1 MNMYCFH
8 ARVATQLRQVVRPA
22 SGRHGVTGASF
33 QPAHCPSSR
42 CRSTASRR
50 GYAVQA
56 GSKPVFDVFNR
67 RAKWMQKERAAANVE
82 AGRQADYLK
91 DEVAI
96 RLCERLLVSRIP
108 WTNEKDESA
117 LTSQDIKRSFPKV
130 LDFGANSCNV
140 ARALV
145 RPDPD
150 PAVPDTPALS
160 TRIGH
165 LTAAESSAALLF
177 RDSDLPFNKEIDI
190 ARHVMSF
197 TEEEGNGAAIAA
209 APTDDA
215 TSSATVASPF
225 TPEEYDLILS
235 NLSLHWTNDLP
246 GALTF
251 INRMLKPDAP
261 FLGAMLGGDTLY
273 ELRTSLQLAEQD
285 RRGGLSPH
293 VSPLADVRDVGGLL
307 QRAGFSMLTVDVDD
321 IIVDYPDT
329 FALMADL
336 QAMGESSAIL
346 GREMGAIGR
355 DVLLA
360 NDAIYR
366 ELHGNE
372 DGSIPATF
380 RIIYMIG
387 WHPSAKEPKPLE
399 RGSGQINLKDI
410 LENKTDKS

>member
-1 MNMYCFH
+1 M
-8 ARVATQLRQVVRPA
+8 
-22 SGRHGVTGASF
+22 
-33 QPAHCPSSR
+33 
-42 CRSTASRR
+42 
-50 GYAVQA
+50 
-56 GSKPVFDVFNR
+56 
-67 RAKWMQKERAAANVE
+67 
-82 AGRQADYLK
+82 
-91 DEVAI
+91 
-96 RLCERLLVSRIP
+96 
-108 WTNEKDESA
+108 
-117 LTSQDIKRSFPKV
+117 

-145 RPDPD
+145 CPGPD
-150 PAVPDTPALS
+150 PAVPDTPPLS
-160 TRIGH
+160 TRMGH
-165 LTAAESSAALLF
+165 LTASESSSGLLF
-177 RDSDLPFNKEIDI
+177 RDADLPFNNKINI
-190 ARHVMSF
+190 TRHVMSF
-197 TEEEGNGAAIAA
+197 TEEEGNGAAAITRSDDEAPAA
-209 APTDDA
+209 ATA
-215 TSSATVASPF
+215 AASPL
-225 TPEEYDLILS
+225 TPNEYDLVLS

-246 GALTF
+246 GALAY
-251 INRMLKPDAP
+251 INHMLKPDAP
-261 FLGAMLGGDTLY
+261 FLGSMLGGDTLY

-321 IIVDYPDT
+321 IVVDYPDT

-372 DGSIPATF
+372 DGTIPATF

-387 WHPSAKEPKPLE
+387 WHPSAKEPKPLK
-399 RGSGQINLKDI
+399 RGSGQISLKDV
-410 LENKTDKS
+410 LEKKPDKE